1 MEWIELFFLILIAV
15 SATIIVVNL
24 NDIMNYMGV
33 IIEDIKYRFIKNRTI
48 KKDKKEE
55 TELPSSEELWEQ
67 QKMYFYK

>member
-55 TELPSSEELWEQ
+55 AELPSSEELWEQ